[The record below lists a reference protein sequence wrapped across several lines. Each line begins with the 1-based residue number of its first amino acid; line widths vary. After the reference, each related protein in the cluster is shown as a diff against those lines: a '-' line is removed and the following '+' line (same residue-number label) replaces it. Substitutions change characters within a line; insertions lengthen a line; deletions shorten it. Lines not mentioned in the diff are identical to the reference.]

1 VGDLSREYY
10 RSKQEEQHWKME
22 RDPLELLSSTLLK
35 EGAVE
40 KAFLSAIDAEVI
52 SEMDAAVRFAIAA
65 TYPKTDEV
73 DQDVYA

>member
-1 VGDLSREYY
+1 
-10 RSKQEEQHWKME
+10 
-22 RDPLELLSSTLLK
+22 
-35 EGAVE
+35 
-40 KAFLSAIDAEVI
+40 VI